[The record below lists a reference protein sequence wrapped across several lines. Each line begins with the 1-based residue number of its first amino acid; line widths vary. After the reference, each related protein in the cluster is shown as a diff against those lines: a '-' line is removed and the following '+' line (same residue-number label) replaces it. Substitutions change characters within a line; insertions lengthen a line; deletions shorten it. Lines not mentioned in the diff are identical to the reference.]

1 MKEAALKNIGQAL
14 RKYRKSKH
22 LTQGQAAERTGIA
35 RQTIS
40 DIERGEFTGSLST
53 LQRYMLFA
61 NLELSFREKSSGFPQ
76 LEELA
81 NLYGED

>member
-1 MKEAALKNIGQAL
+1 MKETALQNIGQAL
-14 RKYRKSKH
+14 RRYRKSRH
-22 LTQGQAAERTGIA
+22 LTQGQVAERTGIV

-61 NLELSFREKSSGFPQ
+61 NLELFFREKASGYPQ

-81 NLYGED
+81 DMYSED